1 MMDLK
6 ILQIKRFKLVLQILN
21 QCQAEEEVMYST
33 VYPKIKSGQLLNSAV
48 FHWFVVFWASIL
60 SCSSPCIF
68 LYSLKD
74 FAY

>member
-1 MMDLK
+1 MDLK

-48 FHWFVVFWASIL
+48 FHRFVVF
-60 SCSSPCIF
+60 
-68 LYSLKD
+68 
-74 FAY
+74 